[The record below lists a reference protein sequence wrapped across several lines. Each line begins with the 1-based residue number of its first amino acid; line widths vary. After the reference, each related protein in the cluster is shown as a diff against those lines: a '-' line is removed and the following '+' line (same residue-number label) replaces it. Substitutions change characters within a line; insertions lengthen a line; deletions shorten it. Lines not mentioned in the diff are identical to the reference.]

1 MVISQCASCG
11 HPSFYPLRYVSRG
24 DALLW

>member
-1 MVISQCASCG
+1 MSQCASCG